1 MSSSFSEFRGSEE
14 FKEIREAEEN
24 AQLNQ
29 NSEFN
34 DLPDTIKVKESLV
47 FYPVSENSVYKKPGK
62 NLDDF
67 FYFEM
72 DKNTKEV
79 KIYQND
85 KSRLSFGRF
94 LGTYNIEDDEVKAG
108 AGEPGI
114 ASISQADFFK
124 SEKGKRLIKNQIE
137 QTLKEDGVSQ
147 KTINEL
153 LKSNKA
159 TNTDES
165 SSDAVSEVIGEGQ
178 RRKSYEKDLC
188 YPTSLR
194 RGNQDRLQI
203 DVREFTSRTP
213 ANGGLLQE
221 GTNQSGE
228 RTLIPTI
235 RSREES
241 LGPSIG
247 RVFLPVPAGIQ
258 DFNGVSFNSGQ
269 LNPVELAAAQALLSG
284 IDRGTTALVDDVSA
298 LVRGTTSVGIN
309 QEELKRAVASYF
321 VGQGTGVG
329 QRGILTRTEN
339 AVLNP
344 NLELLFS
351 GPTLR
356 PFNFTFKMSPRDRG
370 ESIVVRKIIR
380 MFKQSSAVQTT
391 ESGLF
396 LRAPNA
402 YTIKFLTKG
411 VSATGVG
418 VGSLNDTHDFLPK
431 IKSCALLN
439 CSVNYTPDGSYMT
452 YENSSMVAYTMTL
465 RFQELEPIFNSDY
478 TELDGDSDQSIGF

>member
-1 MSSSFSEFRGSEE
+1 MSFAEFRGSEE

-47 FYPVSENSVYKKPGK
+47 RYPISENSRLAGRQDTE
-62 NLDDF
+62 DDF

-72 DKNTKEV
+72 DKNTKEI

-94 LGTYNIEDDEVKAG
+94 LGTYNIETDEVKAG

-114 ASISQADFFK
+114 ASVSQADFFK
-124 SEKGKRLIKNQIE
+124 SEKGKRLIKDQIE

-159 TNTDES
+159 TNFDQS
-165 SSDAVSEVIGEGQ
+165 SSDAVSEVIGEGL

-194 RGNQDRLQI
+194 RGSQDRLQI
-203 DVREFTSRTP
+203 DVREFISRTP

-228 RTLIPTI
+228 RTLVPTL

-241 LGPSIG
+241 IGPSIG

-411 VSATGVG
+411 ASATGIG
-418 VGSLNDTHDFLPK
+418 VGSLDDTHDFLPK
-431 IKSCALLN
+431 IKTCALLN